1 MLTYAEVAGEQHRLL
16 IGPRGTTI
24 RDLESQSGAR
34 LSFELEPPSLVARGP
49 PAARER
55 ALALAKQVL
64 QCSSLRTHVT
74 YIV

>member
-1 MLTYAEVAGEQHRLL
+1 MLTHAEVAGELHRLL

-34 LSFELEPPSLVARGP
+34 LSFDLEPPSLVARGP

-55 ALALAKQVL
+55 ALQLAKQVL
-64 QCSSLRTHVT
+64 QSSRMRTQIT